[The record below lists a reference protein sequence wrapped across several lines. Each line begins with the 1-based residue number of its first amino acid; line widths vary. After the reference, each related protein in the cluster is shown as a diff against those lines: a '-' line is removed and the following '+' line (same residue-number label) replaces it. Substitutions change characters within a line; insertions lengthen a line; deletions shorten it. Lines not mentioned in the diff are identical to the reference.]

1 LRTEKEA
8 AMAIDKKLAPWQI
21 LSVAIASEVDAAAF
35 YTRLQSKVKN
45 VLLIQK
51 LKFLA
56 LEEEHHKRIL
66 EKLLG
71 QRYPGTPK
79 DAPPS
84 SLMPPIGVALPADP
98 GVPALFEAAL
108 KAEETAEAYYNEAS
122 KRAED
127 EGSRR
132 ILAYLG
138 RVERS
143 HQAMIKAELDLI
155 RRFPDYYNVEDFHI
169 AQDLFHVG
177 P

>member
-1 LRTEKEA
+1 
-8 AMAIDKKLAPWQI
+8 MAIDKTLAPWQI

-35 YTRLQSKVKN
+35 YTRLQAKVKN
-45 VLLIQK
+45 ILLIQK
-51 LKFLA
+51 LKFLV
-56 LEEEHHKRIL
+56 LEEEHHKKIL

-71 QRYPGTPK
+71 QKYADQPK
-79 DAPPS
+79 DAPAAS
-84 SLMPPIGVALPADP
+84 RMPPIGVALPAEP
-98 GVPALFEAAL
+98 SVPALFEAAL
-108 KAEETAEAYYNEAS
+108 QAEESAEAYYNDAAQ
-122 KRAED
+122 RVED
-127 EGSRR
+127 EAGQRL
-132 ILAYLG
+132 LAYLG